1 MTLLVVSGV
10 TAGLGSQFWA
20 LISLCSSA
28 WLLWITGA
36 LCRVVTQGSEG
47 EGEGEGGGEGEGEGK
62 ERERVLS
69 ELARDVCHARR
80 LPRGPPVRAR
90 GSKHARNPQQCPVP

>member
-47 EGEGEGGGEGEGEGK
+47 EGEGEGK

-90 GSKHARNPQQCPVP
+90 AEASTHATHNNAPSRRFSA